1 MIQDVA
7 RHRHSSVADHDCVT
21 SNPLGTKLNI
31 PTNLSPVDWE
41 FLLQRFSM
49 NKSAS
54 SFVEQVVLAV
64 REIASKSVGHPIHT
78 VAELQ
83 QQIHDD
89 LRRQHP
95 EWIEAGGESPMCEF
109 YEARLRRLLEACA
122 RSGPAEA
129 ALNSQHSTINSRLPC

>member
-1 MIQDVA
+1 
-7 RHRHSSVADHDCVT
+7 
-21 SNPLGTKLNI
+21 
-31 PTNLSPVDWE
+31 
-41 FLLQRFSM
+41 M

-129 ALNSQHSTINSRLPC
+129 ALNAQHSTINSRLPC

>member
-1 MIQDVA
+1 MRGA
-7 RHRHSSVADHDCVT
+7 RIH
-21 SNPLGTKLNI
+21 
-31 PTNLSPVDWE
+31 WE

-49 NKSAS
+49 NKSAN

-95 EWIEAGGESPMCEF
+95 EWIEPSGQSPMCDF
-109 YEARLRRLLEACA
+109 YEARLSQLLETCA
-122 RSGPAEA
+122 RSIPAEA
-129 ALNSQHSTINSRLPC
+129 A